1 MRLTWRSHGFFAVSR
16 QALFVRKPRNSP
28 SWVRATSP
36 QKHVYHDPIPELA
49 ASERRKFE
57 RDPREKLSGDIDT
70 LGEDLDSVIK
80 VCTQCL
86 RDQIFSEFL
95 REECGGPG
103 ALLVD
108 PFTDKLV
115 ALEENNF
122 PGATLA
128 ARASLSWAQNFVY
141 QDWNT
146 RGSS

>member
-49 ASERRKFE
+49 ASVCTKSFERRKFE

-80 VCTQCL
+80 VCTQIHRITDSDCGVFEIRYSANFSARNVEDL
-86 RDQIFSEFL
+86 EHCWWILSQIS
-95 REECGGPG
+95 
-103 ALLVD
+103 
-108 PFTDKLV
+108 
-115 ALEENNF
+115 
-122 PGATLA
+122 
-128 ARASLSWAQNFVY
+128 
-141 QDWNT
+141 
-146 RGSS
+146 

>member
-49 ASERRKFE
+49 ASVCTKSFERRKFE

-80 VCTQCL
+80 VCTQEI
-86 RDQIFSEFL
+86 QIFIRTFNFRFTGLPTQIAVSS
-95 REECGGPG
+95 RSDIQRISPRGMWRTWSIAGGS
-103 ALLVD
+103 
-108 PFTDKLV
+108 FH
-115 ALEENNF
+115 
-122 PGATLA
+122 
-128 ARASLSWAQNFVY
+128 R
-141 QDWNT
+141 
-146 RGSS
+146 